1 MPKIPSTTPMLFLS
15 GRQDALVP
23 PSQMKA
29 LKELREDGKARW
41 REFDGEHNTT
51 CLIPEYWEEIGRWL
65 REEVEGPEGEKA
77 DLERDAK
84 L

>member
-1 MPKIPSTTPMLFLS
+1 MLFLS

-23 PSQMKA
+23 PVQMKK
-29 LKELREDGKARW
+29 LKDLRGTGKARW

-51 CLIPEYWEEIGRWL
+51 CLIPEYWEEIGKWL
-65 REEVEGPEGEKA
+65 KEEIEVESLGEKGA
-77 DLERDAK
+77 IDRDAK